1 MARVGRVL
9 VVQPAFLGDVV
20 FTSALVDALAERFAE
35 VDVCVTPRGRDAALA
50 MPGAARVQV
59 FDKRGDDAGPA
70 GLWRA
75 ARRLRERRYDAAAL
89 PHRSPRSA
97 LLAWLARIPRRV
109 GFDDGWPLFYS
120 DVRPRPKTGHEV
132 DRLLALA
139 LPAPPALTG
148 GAMAAPRPTLVIS
161 TEDRAATE
169 AFLGA
174 HGVEAPFV
182 ALAPGSPLYTE
193 RVAAPAGPYTRRE
206 AALARA
212 LGAEPRPMRL
222 APRPEWVRAADER
235 LRGVSSAPA
244 ALCIG
249 SEWETKIW
257 PAAHFA
263 TLADHLA
270 ERGLTPVLL
279 GGPREKPLAEAV
291 QARAGARCLDT
302 TGNSIGEALA
312 ILARSAICVGGDSGL
327 VHAARA
333 MGVPTVALFGPTA
346 PLVHELGPK
355 ERAVTLGLDC
365 SPCSAHGQR
374 RCPLGHH
381 RCLRDLPAGL
391 VLEHCEAVLA

>member
-1 MARVGRVL
+1 MAPDGRVL

-50 MPGAARVQV
+50 MPRATRVQV
-59 FDKRGDDAGPA
+59 FDKRAGDRGPW

-75 ARRLRERRYDAAAL
+75 ARRLRDRRYDVAVL

-97 LLAWLARIPRRV
+97 MLAWLSGIRRRV
-109 GFDDGWPLFYS
+109 GFRG
-120 DVRPRPKTGHEV
+120 
-132 DRLLALA
+132 
-139 LPAPPALTG
+139 
-148 GAMAAPRPTLVIS
+148 
-161 TEDRAATE
+161 
-169 AFLGA
+169 
-174 HGVEAPFV
+174 
-182 ALAPGSPLYTE
+182 APGAPLYTE
-193 RVAAPAGPYTRRE
+193 RIDAPAGTFTGRE

-235 LRGVSSAPA
+235 LRGASGGLA
-244 ALCIG
+244 ALCVG

-257 PAAHFA
+257 PADHFA
-263 TLADHLA
+263 ALADRLA

-279 GGPREKPLAEAV
+279 GGAREKPIAEAV
-291 QARAGARCLDT
+291 QARAGARCVDT
-302 TGNSIGEALA
+302 TGNSIGEAFA
-312 ILARSAICVGGDSGL
+312 ILSRSAICVGGDTGL

-333 MGVPTVALFGPTA
+333 MGVPTVTLFGPTA
-346 PLVHELGPK
+346 TGAHEPGPRQ
-355 ERAVTLGLDC
+355 RAVALGLSC

-381 RCLRDLPAGL
+381 SCLRDLAAGV

>member
-1 MARVGRVL
+1 MARAGRVL

-50 MPGAARVQV
+50 TPGAARVQV

-109 GFDDGWPLFYS
+109 GFRG
-120 DVRPRPKTGHEV
+120 
-132 DRLLALA
+132 
-139 LPAPPALTG
+139 
-148 GAMAAPRPTLVIS
+148 
-161 TEDRAATE
+161 
-169 AFLGA
+169 
-174 HGVEAPFV
+174 
-182 ALAPGSPLYTE
+182 APGSPLYTE